1 MLAKTHGDDP
11 GSIRDHAIIL
21 LLSVYGLR
29 SGEVR
34 HLRLDDIDW
43 SHDRIRFVRSKSRRQ
58 ETAPLEP
65 RVGNAIARY
74 LRDGRPKTE
83 SRIVFLT
90 LRAPHRPLSTGGLYN
105 VVHRHLSKG
114 TAPKKGRGPHGLR
127 HACAR
132 HLVES
137 GRSFKEVG
145 DHLGHRSPDA
155 TQIYAKVNLVSLR
168 RVAFDEL
175 GGLA

>member
-1 MLAKTHGDDP
+1 MLAQSNGDDP
-11 GSIRDHAIIL
+11 LSTRDHAIIL

-34 HLRLDDIDW
+34 RLRLDDIDW
-43 SHDRIRFVRSKSRRQ
+43 VHDRIRFVRSKSRREQ
-58 ETAPLEP
+58 TAPIEP

-74 LRDGRPKTE
+74 LRHGRPKTD
-83 SRIVFLT
+83 SRVVFLR
-90 LRAPHRPLSTGGLYN
+90 LRAPHRPLSAGGLYH
-105 VVHRHLSKG
+105 VVRRYLSD
-114 TAPKKGRGPHGLR
+114 ADSPKRGRGPHGLR

-132 HLVES
+132 HLLES

-145 DHLGHRSPDA
+145 DHLGHRSPDS
-155 TQIYAKVNLVSLR
+155 TSVYAKVDLTSLR
-168 RVAFDEL
+168 KVAFDDL

>member
-1 MLAKTHGDDP
+1 
-11 GSIRDHAIIL
+11 
-21 LLSVYGLR
+21 
-29 SGEVR
+29 
-34 HLRLDDIDW
+34 
-43 SHDRIRFVRSKSRRQ
+43 
-58 ETAPLEP
+58 
-65 RVGNAIARY
+65 
-74 LRDGRPKTE
+74 
-83 SRIVFLT
+83 
-90 LRAPHRPLSTGGLYN
+90 
-105 VVHRHLSKG
+105 
-114 TAPKKGRGPHGLR
+114 LR

-155 TQIYAKVNLVSLR
+155 TRIYAKVDLTSLR